1 MTWVYCISITWV
13 DRNQC
18 SLLYVSTC
26 RYASV
31 LCVSTCILHIY
42 HMSRPLT
49 LRRIVIECVSSCQ
62 RHEMADASRL
72 GSWQLGTS
80 RLPPV
85 SRGFYLQTVPHSKA
99 RVWSRQFSSLTW
111 PCFFWNY
118 CAYRYCIT
126 VIQYNTGDFEYDW
139 HEMQADSASSIWESR
154 PVVLHLQHNTCT
166 SCTASATQD
175 VYCICSTRLLLL
187 HLQQNW
193 LCQMNMKLTLSM
205 IDMRCKLILPLA
217 FEKVF

>member
-1 MTWVYCISITWV
+1 MCLHAGMHPYSVCLRVYCISITWV
-13 DRNQC
+13 DRSPWEGL
-18 SLLYVSTC
+18 SLNV
-26 RYASV
+26 
-31 LCVSTCILHIY
+31 Y
-42 HMSRPLT
+42 HHANVMRW
-49 LRRIVIECVSSCQ
+49 Q
-62 RHEMADASRL
+62 MQADSAA
-72 GSWQLGTS
+72 GSWERRGYLQT
-80 RLPPV
+80 V

-111 PCFFWNY
+111 PCFFWND